1 MGVGKTEGQMIEQGG
16 DVASDHLALVSPT
29 TTDFHLVEMTGW
41 VSEDKSRMGDVL
53 RSVALG
59 RLVCVWK
66 VLFEGVGAGKSPEAR
81 KATEGSPY
89 VVLRFNY

>member
-41 VSEDKSRMGDVL
+41 VSEDKSRMADVL
-53 RSVALG
+53 RSLALG

-66 VLFEGVGAGKSPEAR
+66 VLFEGEGGRKEPPGK
-81 KATEGSPY
+81 KGH
-89 VVLRFNY
+89 